1 MTFFKY
7 FISFTGIF
15 GLISGAFSDANRAR
29 PSMINTAMSRMPSM
43 SYQANM
49 GTAVGN
55 ASNSVLTNNT
65 NSNQPSDKEC
75 IDSYTTCLK
84 KGDVCGEKFE
94 ECTNK
99 TLFYAKKTECT
110 STLMQ
115 CKTSGVASL
124 FGVANQSLFATKNA
138 KGDYVYPTDGSIL
151 GQMIESAFINNRYDT
166 SQCVRKYEQCLRKD
180 NVCGQDFELCTSNEE
195 FKKQKIFCESTLA
208 RCEPDGKKELFG
220 SENTSSDP
228 SSSSRLGNM
237 IKEGAD
243 LAGVNAVATCYKVV
257 DQCILNTCAKNPY
270 KCKAGTDV
278 KFLKI
283 VSEIVYNKG
292 NMESEKRNVSEI
304 DKMPDNNIIESM
316 EKNINGDKETT
327 TKTYYRD
334 DVIINGK
341 HIKGYIKNNC
351 FETINNK
358 FCHMT
363 VYPTEKITPARLRDE
378 DRRDNVFEDIYK
390 SRMNSAIA
398 AKIDESIDI
407 FKKKFKSKCADT
419 IIDCAMRN
427 CGSGNGAACYA
438 KSKEANGVNILNQN
452 SKSEITAGCK
462 SIVSSDNACRFALSE
477 WDSKKGTFNLVE
489 DFDKNKDIAKDN
501 FEKLF
506 GENDIVGAV
515 AELNS
520 RLSRSF
526 SDSALND
533 MKKKCQRTA
542 SNCVRS
548 LCGKDFQNCYRNR
561 TDVYGSITNTSYKVG
576 NIAETIGINNNAF
589 DKSMN
594 KVGGVLDY
602 TIVIGLCLDTVK
614 NNKICEEHIKVEVA
628 RDKVVSN
635 ANDKLN
641 SWGGNLNVRD
651 AWLGGG
657 LASTVNEFGDGKIVE
672 TDENGKELCY
682 KQEND
687 QTDLSKCVCG
697 SLNCNG
703 GKVEISEKEYFFEKR
718 TNSVFMDL
726 IRDLELE
733 VQAKYNA
740 KITKEQNMCIAHNKG
755 GIMGSK
761 DIASTYM
768 WAKLKGNKVPNNY
781 SIMGLKEKDYTP
793 SNDLY
798 GSFCRVKVTI
808 QSDNKEIQK
817 KLQEGQDWATGYFAA
832 GDTIMCGSWIP
843 QSVLKDISEEV
854 GNKAK
859 EQETKND
866 RKNIAWI
873 TAGSAIAGAIGGG
886 FLTDHLQKNTGFG
899 GLLGVGKKDD
909 PVEDCKK
916 YAQMYISMENGEEA
930 LPIGKKAISIAS
942 SVLGTNLNSIENSIE
957 VAAGTTIEDK
967 EKEIRKEKEK
977 IEKANNRINSATTE
991 EHKKTAEKQK
1001 TEAENRLKSLEEQL
1015 NSLKSSNERKDGNL
1029 SVAKLNANKNM
1040 ESLIGMC
1047 DGFSSKDVKNKKI
1060 ARNNIIGAGIGA
1072 LTAGTVASLASID
1085 AFDRQ
1090 GQEAKEK
1097 AIKDWLDTVGSQIKC
1112 YVGAE
1117 EVGTYGTTFTI
1128 DLEDE

>member
-15 GLISGAFSDANRAR
+15 GLISAAVSDANRSR

-243 LAGVNAVATCYKVV
+243 LAGVNAVATCYKIS
-257 DQCILNTCAKNPY
+257 DQCILEACSRNPF
-270 KCKAGTDV
+270 KCKEGTEKGEAD
-278 KFLKI
+278 KYKI
-283 VSEIVYNKG
+283 FNNTEYIDENKEKKVLSSEVEYTNPRINYKD
-292 NMESEKRNVSEI
+292 I
-304 DKMPDNNIIESM
+304 
-316 EKNINGDKETT
+316 KN
-327 TKTYYRD
+327 
-334 DVIINGK
+334 
-341 HIKGYIKNNC
+341 YIKNNC
-351 FETINNK
+351 FETINSK

-363 VYPTEKITPARLRDE
+363 VYPTEKITPARLRNE
-378 DRRDNVFEDIYK
+378 DYRDSVFEDIFS
-390 SRMNSAIA
+390 SRFKVGAL
-398 AKIDESIDI
+398 KKVDELID
-407 FKKKFKSKCADT
+407 KVKSKIRSKCSE
-419 IIDCAMRN
+419 IIVDCAMRN
-427 CGSGNGAACYA
+427 CGGGNGIVCYSESKDKNNA
-438 KSKEANGVNILNQN
+438 VDITKSKQ
-452 SKSEITAGCK
+452 EIKNACK
-462 SIVSSDNACRFALSE
+462 AIVSSDNYCQFALSTWNAE
-477 WDSKKGTFNLVE
+477 KGTFNMPE
-489 DFDKNKDIAKDN
+489 DDFISGTKSDIAGKIFD
-501 FEKLF
+501 ELF
-506 GENDIVGAV
+506 KTDTDIVGAV
-515 AELNS
+515 AALNAK
-520 RLSRSF
+520 LSKSF
-526 SDSALND
+526 SDSALDN
-533 MKKKCQRTA
+533 MKQQCLRTT

-561 TDVYGSITNTSYKVG
+561 TDVMTTINRKGSFSKISSSSDEAG
-576 NIAETIGINNNAF
+576 
-589 DKSMN
+589 MN
-594 KVGGVLDY
+594 KMGGVLDY
-602 TIVIGLCLDTVK
+602 TIITGLCLDTVK
-614 NNKICEEHIKVEVA
+614 NNKACQDHLKVQIAKGLKSSKSNIQDSWIGAENDSLKTISSEGKNIIAQTDKNGNTLCSNSDAPNGVCTCYGTYEKDGEFKDCGDRIVWKEEK
-628 RDKVVSN
+628 D
-635 ANDKLN
+635 
-641 SWGGNLNVRD
+641 
-651 AWLGGG
+651 
-657 LASTVNEFGDGKIVE
+657 IVE
-672 TDENGKELCY
+672 KE
-682 KQEND
+682 Q
-687 QTDLSKCVCG
+687 
-697 SLNCNG
+697 
-703 GKVEISEKEYFFEKR
+703 
-718 TNSVFMDL
+718 MDMMFRNL
-726 IRDLELE
+726 IAGLELE
-733 VQAKYNA
+733 AQAKYNS
-740 KITKEQNMCIAHNKG
+740 KITKEQNMCLAHNKG

-768 WAKLKGNKVPNNY
+768 WAKLKGNKKVPNNY
-781 SIMGLKEKDYTP
+781 SVMGLNEDSYLA

-808 QSDNKEIQK
+808 QSDNREIQRTLQGCDK
-817 KLQEGQDWATGYFAA
+817 KGENCKGGVDWAIGHFAV

-843 QSVLKDISEEV
+843 QEKLEKISESV
-854 GNKAK
+854 GDKAYDK
-859 EQETKND
+859 ETKNMA
-866 RKNIAWI
+866 RNVAWI

-930 LPIGKKAISIAS
+930 LPIGKKAISFAS

-957 VAAGTTIEDK
+957 DAAGVTIEDK
-967 EKEIRKEKEK
+967 EKEIRKEEKKIKNISDRAITLGSFSRENAQKE
-977 IEKANNRINSATTE
+977 IEESQKKLKKLQE
-991 EHKKTAEKQK
+991 E
-1001 TEAENRLKSLEEQL
+1001 L

-1072 LTAGTVASLASID
+1072 LTAGTVAGLASAD

-1117 EVGTYGTTFTI
+1117 EVGTYGTTFTV